1 MPSGPTTACNT
12 TGVEYE
18 LEMVEYD
25 DSYHEERDRQ
35 AIELGEQGD
44 PLAVSALQRI
54 IARDKDPDKRQRAA
68 ELLAAM
74 EAK

>member
-1 MPSGPTTACNT
+1 MQYYWRQC
-12 TGVEYE
+12 E
-18 LEMVEYD
+18 LDVVEYD

-35 AIELGEQGD
+35 ALELGEQGD

-74 EAK
+74 KEK